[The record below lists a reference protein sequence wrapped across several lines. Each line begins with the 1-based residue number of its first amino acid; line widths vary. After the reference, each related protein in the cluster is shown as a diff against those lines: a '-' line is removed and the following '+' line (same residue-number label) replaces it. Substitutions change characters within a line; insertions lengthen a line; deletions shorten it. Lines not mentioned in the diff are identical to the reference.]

1 MKSTIFVLLGVTAF
15 TEVYAALNTYEIL
28 SEARKVD
35 SSYLCRAIADGNTFG
50 PIYRSVLEERK
61 HNCRDGLVV
70 NDSNQGTST
79 VLKVTIVD
87 ERTKKLNESFVELLG
102 KAKTGKVTY
111 LQAARAHR
119 DNFFRLFP
127 EHVNNPY
134 VNEYLSYMA
143 VQGEQVDLKKITE
156 TQAQYELAK
165 KNTEL
170 IERAEKAAQ
179 LKPKLDAV
187 KVQPIQANNAVEQVP
202 QTQQP
207 HARQGGLFGFSPE
220 TKSMLFNLG
229 GMFLQQSHEQALA
242 TQNRMQQCV
251 WTKLGTG
258 WVQNCN

>member
-1 MKSTIFVLLGVTAF
+1 MKTIILILLSAVSVTDA
-15 TEVYAALNTYEIL
+15 YAALSNYEIL
-28 SEARKVD
+28 NEARRVD

-50 PIYRSVLEERK
+50 PIYRSVLDERK
-61 HNCRDGLVV
+61 HSCRDGLVV
-70 NDSNQGTST
+70 TDNNQGTPSGP
-79 VLKVTIVD
+79 KVTIVD

-102 KAKTGKVTY
+102 KAKAGKVTY
-111 LQAARAHR
+111 LQAASAHR
-119 DNFFRLFP
+119 ANFFRLFP
-127 EHVNNPY
+127 EHQNNPY

-220 TKSMLFNLG
+220 VKSMLFNLG
-229 GMFLQQSHEQALA
+229 GMFLQQSHEQSMAA
-242 TQNRMQQCV
+242 QNRMQQCV